1 MNKVIPTKAKL
12 LEIKSQ
18 LAFAKKGYELLDK
31 KRIVLIKEMM
41 DLNRYATKLQDEIEK
56 SFEKSYTS
64 LTEAIITM
72 GSENLREI
80 SEAIEIEK
88 DYEIVSTSVMGVEI
102 PRIKYS
108 RERQKPEY
116 SMYKST
122 SAFDRSTLDLNEL
135 KYKIYELAEVEN
147 SVFRLAEEIKKTVKR
162 ANALDKIQIPKYEGI
177 KREIENILEEKE
189 REDFFRLKKVKDKK
203 NIVDTKL

>member
-18 LAFAKKGYELLDK
+18 LEFAKKGYELLDK

-41 DLNRYATKLQDEIEK
+41 DLNKRARELQDDIEK
-56 SFEKSYTS
+56 SFQKSYTS

-80 SEAIEIEK
+80 SNSIELEK
-88 DYEIVSTSVMGVEI
+88 EYEIVSVSVMGVEL
-102 PRIKYS
+102 PRVKY
-108 RERQKPEY
+108 EKEKQKPGY

-122 SAFDRSTLDLNEL
+122 SAFDRSALDLNDL

-162 ANALDKIQIPKYEGI
+162 ANALDKIQIPKYEAI
-177 KREIENILEEKE
+177 KIEIENILEEKE

-203 NIVDTKL
+203 NRAVSE